1 MQTPQH
7 KDRMSPVKIMLRS
20 LWREE
25 PQNTSGDV
33 AVRDAM
39 SLRRIMLSVI
49 IALLPCVLMAMW
61 NTGYQMHLAMQREG
75 MTELYTWHES
85 IFRLLGIGHDPAYA
99 GDNLLLGALHFVPVL
114 LVSAVCALFWEALFA
129 VVRGLQMN
137 EGWGVTALLTAL
149 ILPPSIPLWQVA
161 LGVSFGIVLGKEIF
175 GGTGRNF
182 LNPTLAGY
190 AFLFFAYP
198 GQFSGSVYV
207 PVDGVSTATPLAL
220 AAEGGMSAVR
230 DNIDWLQAFLGTI
243 PGSMGETSLAACL
256 IGALILLVAGVA
268 SWRTMLAVLIG
279 ALGTTILLQGIGS
292 STNPMFA
299 MPFVWHL
306 VLGSFGFGLVFM
318 ATDPV
323 SSALTDTGKWFYGLL
338 IGVMLILVRVVNP
351 AFPEGTMLAILF
363 GNVFA
368 PVIDRFV
375 LKAHI
380 RKRVSL
386 HGQ

>member
-1 MQTPQH
+1 MSTPRH
-7 KDRMSPVKIMLRS
+7 SDRMAPVRTMIRA
-20 LWREE
+20 LWRDK
-25 PQNTSGDV
+25 PQNSTGSV

-39 SLRRIMLSVI
+39 SLRRIMLTVT
-49 IALLPCVLMAMW
+49 IALLPCVVMALW

-75 MTELYTWHES
+75 MVELYSWHEL
-85 IFRLLGIGHDPAYA
+85 IFRLLGVGHDPAYV
-99 GDNLLLGALHFVPVL
+99 GDNLLLGALHFLPIL
-114 LVSAVCALFWEALFA
+114 LVSAICALFWEAVFA
-129 VVRGLQMN
+129 VGRGLEMS
-137 EGWGVTALLTAL
+137 EGWGVTALLLAL
-149 ILPPSIPLWQVA
+149 ILPPSMPLWQVA
-161 LGVSFGIVLGKEIF
+161 LGTSFGIVLGKEIF

-182 LNPTLAGY
+182 LNPALAGY

-198 GQFSGSVYV
+198 SQFSGDVYV

-220 AAEGGMSAVR
+220 AAEGGMEVVR
-230 DNIDWLQAFLGTI
+230 DNFDWLQAFLGTI

-256 IGALILLVAGVA
+256 LGALILLVTGVA
-268 SWRTMLAVLIG
+268 SWRTMLAVLTG
-279 ALGTTILLQGIGS
+279 ALVTSILLQGVGS
-292 STNPMFA
+292 ETNNMFA
-299 MPFVWHL
+299 IPFVWHL

-323 SSALTDTGKWFYGLL
+323 SSALTDTGKWYYGLL

-380 RKRVSL
+380 RKRISL